1 MTKRIMTITVAVLT
15 VLLLALAVP
24 GGAAT
29 WPVKPIEVI
38 IPYAP
43 GGGSDVTARIFA
55 RYMEKSLGQPVVI
68 VNIEGAQGKIG
79 EMEVLNARP
88 DGYKILWQHHVL
100 HCLYLTGV
108 TNHTWK
114 DFTPIAVGG
123 KSDNVVIVGKNS
135 PWNSMADVVRD
146 AKAKPE
152 HFVMEFAPGTTN
164 HFGVLQ
170 MLSEMNVT
178 MNMVPKSG
186 DNPRITSLLGGHC
199 DITAVAMNSA
209 MPFYKSG
216 DVKILGVMSK
226 DRSKWLPEVPTLMEQ
241 GINAELLNEY
251 VLYAPKGIPS
261 DVEAKLR
268 SAFKS
273 AMTSPELIK
282 EYEAIATVANFMD
295 KQETIDRLTSIFN
308 GYEALAKQFGI
319 YRK

>member
-1 MTKRIMTITVAVLT
+1 MSKRFLTITIAVLFT
-15 VLLLALAVP
+15 LVLAVGIP
-24 GGAAT
+24 SAAAS

-55 RYMEKSLGQPVVI
+55 KYMEKSLGQPVVV
-68 VNIEGAQGKIG
+68 VNIAGAQGKIG

-123 KSDNVVIVGKNS
+123 NSDNVVIVRKDS
-135 PWNSMADVVRD
+135 PWKSMADVKRD
-146 AKAKPE
+146 AAAKPGNY
-152 HFVMEFAPGTTN
+152 VMEFAPGTTN

-170 MLSEMNVT
+170 MLSNMNVT
-178 MNMVPKSG
+178 MNLVPKSG

-199 DITAVAMNSA
+199 DITVVALNSA
-209 MPFYKSG
+209 MPFYQSG
-216 DVKILGVMSK
+216 DVRVLGVMSTG
-226 DRSKWLPEVPTLMEQ
+226 RSKWLLEVPTLIEQ
-241 GINAELLNEY
+241 GIDAELLNEY
-251 VLYAPKGIPS
+251 VLYAPKGIPA
-261 DVEAKLR
+261 DVENALR
-268 SAFKS
+268 ASFRK
-273 AMTSPELIK
+273 AMTDPALIK
-282 EYEAIATVANFMD
+282 EYESIATTANFMD
-295 KQETIDRLTSIFN
+295 KEQTVKRLTEIFN